1 MTFMI
6 TFTKVM
12 VIFVKNVYHRI
23 SVEKVLVIYQMKV
36 LCQTLLILRFYSH
49 ILLHLLQTE
58 DSDLKFLES
67 RLGTNTDSSA
77 TKNDNIPELD
87 TNTQG
92 SSYSSN
98 LDNPGNSRTIAKFI
112 RETKK
117 PKSILLSSSN
127 RSNRVRDVYCCHRVH
142 LDLSLVTLDLSYITI
157 L

>member
-1 MTFMI
+1 MI

-12 VIFVKNVYHRI
+12 TISVKKVYHRF
-23 SVEKVLVIYQMKV
+23 SVKKVPVIYQMKV
-36 LCQTLLILRFYSH
+36 LCQILLISRFYTLV
-49 ILLHLLQTE
+49 LLHSLQTE

-67 RLGTNTDSSA
+67 RLGTKTDSSA
-77 TKNDNIPELD
+77 TKTDNIPIED

-92 SSYSSN
+92 TSYSSN

-127 RSNRVRDVYCCHRVH
+127 RSNRVRDV
-142 LDLSLVTLDLSYITI
+142 
-157 L
+157 